1 MKFCPNCQSQYPD
14 DANFCPQET
23 CATPQGPRRLEPIA
37 AAPAAPRYEMDDRLG
52 GSRSGEVFRA
62 RDTQSGATVV
72 YKLAAPASLPSVA
85 VFERA
90 LRELKQLQRAQ
101 NPHLA
106 RVVDFGKDPD
116 GRLFI
121 VTDFVDGQPLDRVIA
136 GSGPLPLDRAKKIIA
151 QIGEALLEGQKVGVV
166 HHDLSAKNVLVT
178 SDDNVKLIN
187 FVVPATAGGTV
198 LGVPE
203 YLSPEQAEGKL
214 VDQRS
219 NTYSLGGILML
230 LLTGQPPFPPG
241 DPMATLQ
248 QVLQGEV
255 TPPSRRA
262 EGLTPEIDRVVL
274 KAMDKSPN
282 RRPLTMRQFLTDVT
296 GLVALGAAPVGAN
309 AGVGF
314 AKTMLFSGGSPEV
327 QKLVNQ
333 AVAARASVGNNAT
346 AGFAPAPAATA
357 ADSSVTPPPIGAAPA
372 VGARRT
378 HGAAIAAT
386 VVSLP
391 AAKLPGSAVSTAPG
405 SSPSPT
411 SSRGDSGPVAATPPP
426 VAFTPPPQQMPA
438 AAASAS
444 APSPKPAA
452 GGTFRETLWFKK
464 GDVDQMVADAR
475 ARVEAAKA
483 KGVPVVEPE
492 VPVAPEEEAKPLDE
506 RYVDDG
512 TVTAEDRKKFSLRSG
527 ATSTALPTVGSG
539 AVVPG
544 DRMSDSEMVGQI
556 GGGKRTMIIVGAVAV
571 ALGVGVMVYMLM
583 RSGKS
588 VEKSV
593 EAITPAPIATQ
604 PVPPPAAEPPPP
616 APAPPAP
623 KAPAP
628 VATKDKDGDEQAP
641 APKAAKRRRRPRS
654 TSRPRRA
661 RARSPASRS
670 SVVHVDVPVHAYS
683 RRSTAAVTAR
693 VTSSRAGLA
702 SMTTARGL
710 PATSAR

>member
-37 AAPAAPRYEMDDRLG
+37 TAPAAPRYEMGDRLG
-52 GSRSGEVFRA
+52 GSRSGDVFRA

-72 YKLAAPASLPSVA
+72 YKVAAPASLPSTA
-85 VFERA
+85 TFERA

-101 NPHLA
+101 NAHLA
-106 RVVDFGKDPD
+106 RVLDFGRDAD

-121 VTDFVDGQPLDRVIA
+121 VSDFVDGEPLDRMIA
-136 GSGPLPLDRAKKIIA
+136 ANGPLPLDRAKKIVA

-166 HHDLSAKNVLVT
+166 HHDLSAKNVLIT
-178 SDDNVKLIN
+178 SEDSVKLIN
-187 FVVPATAGGTV
+187 FVVPCAAGGAV

-219 NTYSLGGILML
+219 NTYSLGGILLL
-230 LLTGQPPFPPG
+230 LLTGQPPFAPG
-241 DPMATLQ
+241 DPAATLQ
-248 QVLQGEV
+248 QVLQGEMI
-255 TPPSRRA
+255 PPSRRVD
-262 EGLTPEIDRVVL
+262 GLTPEIDRVVL
-274 KAMDKSPN
+274 KAMDRSPN

-296 GLVALGAAPVGAN
+296 GLVALGAAPAAG

-333 AVAARASVGNNAT
+333 AVAARGGNNNNNASLGMPV
-346 AGFAPAPAATA
+346 AAAPPATA
-357 ADSSVTPPPIGAAPA
+357 ADSGATPPPTGAEVPA
-372 VGARRT
+372 GARRT

-391 AAKLPGSAVSTAPG
+391 AAKLPGSQVSTAPG
-405 SSPSPT
+405 SGAHPS
-411 SSRGDSGPVAATPPP
+411 SFRGDSGPIAATPPP
-426 VAFTPPPQQMPA
+426 VSVTPPPQQMA
-438 AAASAS
+438 AGAGA

-492 VPVAPEEEAKPLDE
+492 APVVPEEEAKPLDE

-512 TVTAEDRKKFSLRSG
+512 SVTAEDRKKFSLRSG
-527 ATSTALPTVGSG
+527 ATSTALPTVASG

-556 GGGKRTMIIVGAVAV
+556 GGGKRTLIIVGAVAV
-571 ALGVGVMVYMLM
+571 ALAIGVTVFMLM
-583 RSGKS
+583 RGGKN

-604 PVPPPAAEPPPP
+604 PAPAAEPPPP
-616 APAPPAP
+616 APTPPAP

-628 VATKDKDGDEQAP
+628 VAAKDKGGDDA
-641 APKAAKRRRRPRS
+641 AKAAKAS
-654 TSRPRRA
+654 AAKKHVAAKKSKSKKSR
-661 RARSPASRS
+661 
-670 SVVHVDVPVHAYS
+670 
-683 RRSTAAVTAR
+683 
-693 VTSSRAGLA
+693 GK
-702 SMTTARGL
+702 
-710 PATSAR
+710 

>member
-1 MKFCPNCQSQYPD
+1 
-14 DANFCPQET
+14 
-23 CATPQGPRRLEPIA
+23 
-37 AAPAAPRYEMDDRLG
+37 MDDRLG
-52 GSRSGEVFRA
+52 GSRSGDVFRA

-72 YKLAAPASLPSVA
+72 YKLAAPASLPSTA

-101 NPHLA
+101 NSHLA
-106 RVVDFGKDPD
+106 RVLDFGKDAD

-121 VTDFVDGQPLDRVIA
+121 VSDFVDGQPLDRMIA
-136 GSGPLPLDRAKKIIA
+136 ANGPLPLDRAKKIIA

-178 SDDNVKLIN
+178 SDDSVKLIN
-187 FVVPATAGGTV
+187 FVVPATTGGTV

-219 NTYSLGGILML
+219 NTYSLGGIFML

-241 DPMATLQ
+241 DAAATLQ
-248 QVLQGEV
+248 QVLQGEIS
-255 TPPSRRA
+255 PPSRRA

-296 GLVALGAAPVGAN
+296 GLVAMGAAPAGAN

-333 AVAARASVGNNAT
+333 AVAARAGGGNNAT
-346 AGFAPAPAATA
+346 AGFAAAPTPAPAASA
-357 ADSSVTPPPIGAAPA
+357 GDSSVTPPPVSGAPA

-405 SSPSPT
+405 SAASPA
-411 SSRGDSGPVAATPPP
+411 SRVDSGPIAATPPP
-426 VAFTPPPQQMPA
+426 VAFTPPPQQTP
-438 AAASAS
+438 AASAG
-444 APSPKPAA
+444 APAPKPAA

-475 ARVEAAKA
+475 ARVEAARA
-483 KGVPVVEPE
+483 KGVAAPEPE

-512 TVTAEDRKKFSLRSG
+512 SVTAEDRKKFSLRSG

-556 GGGKRTMIIVGAVAV
+556 GGGKRTLIIVGAVAV

-583 RSGKS
+583 RSGKN

-593 EAITPAPIATQ
+593 EAITPAPVATQ
-604 PVPPPAAEPPPP
+604 PAPPPPAAEPPPP
-616 APAPPAP
+616 APTPPAP

-628 VATKDKDGDEQAP
+628 VATKDKDGDEPAT
-641 APKAAKRRRRPRS
+641 APKAAKSSSSSSSKKHVAAKKTKGKKPRK
-654 TSRPRRA
+654 
-661 RARSPASRS
+661 
-670 SVVHVDVPVHAYS
+670 
-683 RRSTAAVTAR
+683 
-693 VTSSRAGLA
+693 
-702 SMTTARGL
+702 
-710 PATSAR
+710 